1 MEDAWILTGGEN
13 MEHLKSAAE
22 QTVCIGITSWGT
34 IFNRK
39 VLEEVGKE
47 VDYDLSKWNLDDCD
61 DKKEIH
67 LGKNHTHFLLVDDG
81 YINKFDGE
89 LLFRVNL
96 ENQLTSKRKCKQVF
110 VSVSVL
116 CVKVAH
122 YFSRL
127 KSRAQKSFKSF
138 QNNALTND

>member
-1 MEDAWILTGGEN
+1 MEDTWILTGGGN
-13 MEHLKSAAE
+13 MKHIKSAAE

-34 IFNRK
+34 IFDRE

-47 VDYDLSKWNLDDCD
+47 VDYDLSKWNLDYRD
-61 DKKEIH
+61 DEKEIH

-96 ENQLTSKRKCKQVF
+96 ENQLKSKRKGKQVF

-116 CVKVAH
+116 CVKAAH

-127 KSRAQKSFKSF
+127 KSRVQKSFKSF
-138 QNNALTND
+138 QNNALIND